1 MREKSTTFSTVY
13 TLTDHENSV
22 KMFKTLQWNSGVNSL
37 INDHRWCTTKWSLPG
52 GGRLQDESNRKYTV
66 YCPGNIPSNRWDTA
80 PSSKYIC
87 LVPVWRFPSPSRS
100 IHFGDVSEVNEQ
112 EKPSQKQNAHAWVAF
127 LKSRCCKQQKLK
139 NHVNSCGNLRDRLLP
154 TGFEKSSECCWRML
168 FRRCS
173 PVKIDFCS
181 LNLIISTELSE
192 F

>member
-1 MREKSTTFSTVY
+1 MYV
-13 TLTDHENSV
+13 
-22 KMFKTLQWNSGVNSL
+22 
-37 INDHRWCTTKWSLPG
+37 TKPTG
-52 GGRLQDESNRKYTV
+52 FSNRKYTA

-87 LVPVWRFPSPSRS
+87 LVPVRRFPSPSRL
-100 IHFGDVSEVNEQ
+100 IHFGDVSEVNGQ
-112 EKPSQKQNAHAWVAF
+112 EKPSQKQSAHACVAF
-127 LKSRCCKQQKLK
+127 LKSRCFKQQKL
-139 NHVNSCGNLRDRLLP
+139 NLRDRLLP
-154 TGFEKSSECCWRML
+154 TGFQKSSECYWRML